1 MSYLLETH
9 PYFASANVVF
19 SGHRGGSEGRLAP
32 QTCGLGIHH
41 LPHSSAGF
49 LCVQRPGK
57 KKGIGLPSMHTTVD
71 YFLSVGCLSHIK
83 LLCYVFEVVL
93 DCSSKWC
100 QDYTQQYEPYL
111 KDPSAYPK
119 VQVIRCSKRTKN
131 VTLML

>member
-1 MSYLLETH
+1 MLVLLLCSQDIEEAHRAGLLRRPVDLVFIIYLIPALA
-9 PYFASANVVF
+9 FCVF
-19 SGHRGGSEGRLAP
+19 RGLVRNLM
-32 QTCGLGIHH
+32 
-41 LPHSSAGF
+41 
-49 LCVQRPGK
+49 V
-57 KKGIGLPSMHTTVD
+57 IGLPSTHTTLD

-119 VQVIRCSKRTKN
+119 VQVTR
-131 VTLML
+131 